1 MERARPASEPLP
13 SRRLTPDELPQF
25 AQQIRV
31 AALRMISRANAA
43 HVGTVFSCAELLAC
57 LYGRILRV
65 RPEQPAWPGRDRF
78 VMSKG
83 HGSAGL
89 YAALALRGFFP
100 RGRLDEFS
108 VDGGSLYGHVTHRG
122 VPGVDVSTGA
132 LGHGL
137 ALAVGFAAG
146 AMRQAA
152 PWRVYALLS
161 DGECDEGST
170 WEAALL
176 AHAWKQSNL
185 TAVIDYNK
193 IQSLGRVDDVVPLE
207 PFAEKWKAFGW
218 DTREVDGHD
227 IPALLDVLDPERW
240 VPTDRPRCIIA
251 HTIKGKGVSF
261 MEDALL
267 WHYRTPKGEEYERA
281 LAELERSA

>member
-31 AALRMISRANAA
+31 AALGMISRANAA

-100 RGRLDEFS
+100 RARLDEFS

-122 VPGVDVSTGA
+122 VPGVGVSTGA

-176 AHAWKQSNL
+176 APAWKQSNL

-193 IQSLGRVDDVVPLE
+193 IQSLGRVEEVVPLE

-227 IPALLDVLDPERW
+227 IPGVLDALDPERW
-240 VPTDRPRCIIA
+240 VPANRPRCIIA

>member
-1 MERARPASEPLP
+1 MV
-13 SRRLTPDELPQF
+13 SRSNSSH
-25 AQQIRV
+25 I
-31 AALRMISRANAA
+31 
-43 HVGTVFSCAELLAC
+43 GTVFSCTEVLAC
-57 LYGRILRV
+57 LYGSVLRV
-65 RPEQPAWPGRDRF
+65 RPDEPDWIARDRF

-83 HGSAGL
+83 HGAAGL

-100 RGRLDEFS
+100 RQRLDEFC
-108 VDGGSLYGHVTHRG
+108 VDGGTLYGHVTHRG

-137 ALAVGFAAG
+137 ALATGLAAG

-152 PWRVYALLS
+152 APPPPPVPPVPRWRVFALLS

-176 AHAWKQSNL
+176 APAWKLSNL
-185 TAVIDYNK
+185 TVIIDYNK
-193 IQSLGRVDDVVPLE
+193 IQSLGRVDEILPLE
-207 PFAEKWKAFGW
+207 PLAAKWKAFGW
-218 DTREVDGHD
+218 ETREVDGHD
-227 IPALLDVLDPERW
+227 IPALLDALDPERW

-261 MEDALL
+261 MEDDLL
-267 WHYRTPKGEEYERA
+267 WHYRSPKGEEYDRA
-281 LAELERSA
+281 RAELERPV

>member
-1 MERARPASEPLP
+1 
-13 SRRLTPDELPQF
+13 
-25 AQQIRV
+25 
-31 AALRMISRANAA
+31 MISRANAA

-65 RPEQPAWPGRDRF
+65 RPAQPAWPDRDRF

-100 RGRLDEFS
+100 LGRLDEFS

-146 AMRQAA
+146 AMRQAV
-152 PWRVYALLS
+152 PWRVFALLS

-176 AHAWKQSNL
+176 APAWKQSNL
-185 TAVIDYNK
+185 TAIIDYNK
-193 IQSLGRVDDVVPLE
+193 IQSLGRVEDILPLE

-227 IPALLDVLDPERW
+227 IPALLEALDPERW
-240 VPTDRPRCIIA
+240 VPTHRPRCVIA
-251 HTIKGKGVSF
+251 HTVKGKGVSF